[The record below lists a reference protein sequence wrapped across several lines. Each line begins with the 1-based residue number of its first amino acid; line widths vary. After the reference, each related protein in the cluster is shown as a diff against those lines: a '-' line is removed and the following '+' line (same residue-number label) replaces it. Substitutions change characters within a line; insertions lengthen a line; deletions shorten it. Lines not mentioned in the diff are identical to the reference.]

1 LSNTKAITTVAIF
14 CGSKTGSRPEFERDA
29 IVLGGL
35 IGKSGLK
42 IIYGGGNRGL
52 MGAVANA
59 ALNAGGYITG
69 VIPEQLVQWERQH
82 AGLSELVVTETMHQ
96 RKKLMYDRC
105 DAAIILPGGFG
116 TLDELFEMLTW
127 NQLQIHDKKIFL
139 LNSGNFY
146 QHLMEHIRNM
156 ENTEFLYEKATDNI
170 CLCNSPEEIL
180 QHLTL
185 NPER

>member
-1 LSNTKAITTVAIF
+1 MFNTKAVTTVAIF
-14 CGSKTGSRPEFERDA
+14 CGSKPGSRPEFERDA
-29 IVLGGL
+29 ILLGEL

-59 ALNAGGYITG
+59 ALKHGGFITG

-105 DAAIILPGGFG
+105 DAAIVLPGGFG

-170 CLCNSPEEIL
+170 CLCDAPQDIL
-180 QHLTL
+180 QRLGS
-185 NPER
+185 

>member
-1 LSNTKAITTVAIF
+1 
-14 CGSKTGSRPEFERDA
+14 
-29 IVLGGL
+29 
-35 IGKSGLK
+35 
-42 IIYGGGNRGL
+42 
-52 MGAVANA
+52 
-59 ALNAGGYITG
+59 
-69 VIPEQLVQWERQH
+69 
-82 AGLSELVVTETMHQ
+82 
-96 RKKLMYDRC
+96 MYDRC

-170 CLCNSPEEIL
+170 CLCNGPEEIL
-180 QHLTL
+180 QHLTF

>member
-1 LSNTKAITTVAIF
+1 MPTSNTIKTVAIF
-14 CGSKTGSRPEFERDA
+14 CGSKSGTDPVFEKDA
-29 IVLGGL
+29 IHLGEL

-59 ALNAGGYITG
+59 ALKAGGFITG
-69 VIPEQLVQWERQH
+69 VIPEKLVQWERQH

-105 DAAIILPGGFG
+105 DAAVVLPGGFG

-127 NQLQIHDKKIFL
+127 NQLQIHDKQIFL

-156 ENTEFLYEKATDNI
+156 EATDFLYEKATDYI

-180 QHLTL
+180 
-185 NPER
+185 ERFTFNV